1 MTKRVWEQIVYDEVA
16 GYWDD
21 QKAIER
27 LEQRIRENKEDM
39 LAVKSA
45 RADATAVRG
54 CGNSR
59 EDRLI
64 GLLTENEIAQ
74 RQIETLAKRITR
86 VRIGL
91 AGLDD
96 QDKDILLRMSQA
108 SYKDG
113 TVEALCEKYHVEKSQ
128 LYRMRSGAAMR
139 YKYAQWGRE

>member
-1 MTKRVWEQIVYDEVA
+1 MNKRVWEQIVYDEVA

-21 QKAIER
+21 QEAIAR
-27 LEQRIRENKEDM
+27 LEQRIRENKENM

-54 CGNSR
+54 GGNSR
-59 EDRLI
+59 EDKII
-64 GLLTENEIAQ
+64 G
-74 RQIETLAKRITR
+74 ETLAKRIAR

>member
-54 CGNSR
+54 GGNSR

-74 RQIETLAKRITR
+74 RQIEALVKRVLR

-113 TVEALCEKYHVEKSQ
+113 TVEDLCEKYHVEKSQ

-139 YKYAQWGRE
+139 YKYAQWGKE